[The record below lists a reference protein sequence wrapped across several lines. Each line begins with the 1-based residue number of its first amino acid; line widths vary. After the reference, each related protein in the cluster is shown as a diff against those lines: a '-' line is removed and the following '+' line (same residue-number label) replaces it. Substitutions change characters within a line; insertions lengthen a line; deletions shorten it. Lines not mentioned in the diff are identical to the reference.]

1 MIIYFT
7 DDGISLK
14 RKLRRVQSQAKEL
27 GEEGINLL
35 PVGIGPN
42 IDIKELKDIT
52 KFNSKDLN
60 VIHVGEYE
68 NPETVRKIIWHGKPI
83 CLLVIF
89 IKRNLFC
96 ITRATRLIC
105 HGIHRNGLGR
115 LENGRRDKGLQ
126 LSIAANDAFRV
137 TCSLFISSNVPK
149 LLSAVSLDCLS
160 KRLTKIQHNTALC
173 SLIV

>member
-1 MIIYFT
+1 MTKKSHAKTIHAEELQDLQKGNEEYPALHRNLKIAAKCFFRPRKSDVDKVIIYFT

-68 NPETVRKIIWHGKPI
+68 NPETVRKIIWHELQGK
-83 CLLVIF
+83 
-89 IKRNLFC
+89 R
-96 ITRATRLIC
+96 TYESY
-105 HGIHRNGLGR
+105 
-115 LENGRRDKGLQ
+115 LEY
-126 LSIAANDAFRV
+126 F
-137 TCSLFISSNVPK
+137 TTP
-149 LLSAVSLDCLS
+149 
-160 KRLTKIQHNTALC
+160 
-173 SLIV
+173 

>member
-14 RKLRRVQSQAKEL
+14 RKLQRVQSQAKEL

-105 HGIHRNGLGR
+105 HGIHRNGFGR

-126 LSIAANDAFRV
+126 TLLQTTHLELLAVSLSLPTSLSFSRPCLSIACQND
-137 TCSLFISSNVPK
+137 
-149 LLSAVSLDCLS
+149 
-160 KRLTKIQHNTALC
+160 
-173 SLIV
+173 